1 MHDDNGNDN
10 DDVLKQVSSDGDG
23 GDVLNKLHQS
33 STQDLFCIKAL
44 HEIGDEKSGLEDKCG
59 RSIREKMT
67 KCLLAHLPD

>member
-1 MHDDNGNDN
+1 M
-10 DDVLKQVSSDGDG
+10 SSDGDG
-23 GDVLNKLHQS
+23 GDVLNKLQQS

-67 KCLLAHLPD
+67 KCLLAA